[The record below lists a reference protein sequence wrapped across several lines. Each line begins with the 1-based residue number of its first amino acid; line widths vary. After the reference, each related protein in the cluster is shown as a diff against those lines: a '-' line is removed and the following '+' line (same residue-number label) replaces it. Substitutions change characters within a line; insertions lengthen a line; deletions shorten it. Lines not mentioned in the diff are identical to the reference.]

1 MDSIV
6 PQGYK
11 QTKVGVIPEDWEVV
25 KLSEVCSKKA
35 KYGIN
40 APAVQFNINLPVYLR
55 ITDISERGEFNPKKI
70 SSVSDKDYKNFI
82 LAENELVLAKT
93 GATVGKS
100 YLYNKN
106 DGELIYAGFLI
117 KISPDIAKLNSKFL
131 KNYLATSFYWY
142 WVKVMSVR
150 SGQPGINAEEYSI
163 MPIPLPALEEQE
175 KIANILTTWND
186 AISKQ
191 KELIKAKEALKK
203 GLMQKLLSEE
213 VRFNG
218 FFNEWEE
225 VRLGEI
231 LKIGSGKDY
240 KHLENGDIPV
250 YGTGG
255 YMLSVNNYL
264 YDGESVCIGRK
275 GTIDKPMLLNG
286 KFWTVDTLFYTHS
299 YKKSI
304 PIFLYFT
311 FLQINWKKYNEASG
325 IPSLSKKII
334 ETITIKLPSLQ
345 EQQKIAEVLI
355 NADKE
360 IDLLKNELQ
369 KLKEQKKGLM
379 QKLLTGV
386 VRVKV

>member
-325 IPSLSKKII
+325 VPSLSKKII